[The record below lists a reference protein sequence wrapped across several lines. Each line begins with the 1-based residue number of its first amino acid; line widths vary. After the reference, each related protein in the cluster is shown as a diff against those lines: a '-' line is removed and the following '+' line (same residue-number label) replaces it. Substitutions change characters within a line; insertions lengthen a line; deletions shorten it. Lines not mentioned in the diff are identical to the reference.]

1 MDVTFGGKYRL
12 EEEIANGGCGSVFL
26 GVHTVAGKE
35 VAIKLEPALPHAL
48 TSPLKQESKV
58 YKSLMGGLG
67 VPWIM
72 YSGKQG
78 DYNVMVIDLLGPSL
92 EDLFKKCNR
101 HFSLRTVLLLADQLL
116 SRLEFIHSRS
126 FVHRDVKP
134 ANFVM
139 GLPHTAS
146 SHLVNVI
153 DFGLARRFRDS
164 LSGEHVPWRRERGE
178 RGERRHGVGTSLFAS
193 LNAHRGIECSRRDDL
208 ESLAYMLIYFLRG
221 TLPWRK
227 IRADT
232 VAATWD
238 AIYEA
243 KVHALGAVAGTSS
256 HRLDNDSDGETELG
270 SEDDT
275 NDENDAPTT
284 AEMEHSV
291 LLSQQPRTPHKGR
304 SSSVHPVGNPPTHR
318 CARTPSSA
326 YPAGSSTCSPTS
338 SSHTGRRASAMSVS
352 CPLTMALP
360 REFHTLLAYARSLRF
375 TDLPDYAGLRDMFR
389 ALGTRT
395 GITETIYACDGRG
408 EMDWECGRGWS
419 TPSRRSS
426 SSSRSGAKGRGR
438 SARVCEACNA
448 AALASGKQER

>member
-1 MDVTFGGKYRL
+1 MDFTFGGKYRL

-58 YKSLMGGLG
+58 YKSLMGGPG

-126 FVHRDVKP
+126 FIHRDVKP

-153 DFGLARRFRDS
+153 DFGLARRYRDP
-164 LSGEHVPWRRERGE
+164 LTGEHVPWRRERGE
-178 RGERRHGVGTSLFAS
+178 HGERRHGVGTSLFAS

-243 KVHALGAVAGTSS
+243 KMHAIGT
-256 HRLDNDSDGETELG
+256 L
-270 SEDDT
+270 
-275 NDENDAPTT
+275 
-284 AEMEHSV
+284 AEYSIP
-291 LLSQQPRTPHKGR
+291 LSQQ
-304 SSSVHPVGNPPTHR
+304 
-318 CARTPSSA
+318 ARTPRR
-326 YPAGSSTCSPTS
+326 
-338 SSHTGRRASAMSVS
+338 GRS
-352 CPLTMALP
+352 
-360 REFHTLLAYARSLRF
+360 F

-389 ALGTRT
+389 TLGART
-395 GITETIYACDGRG
+395 GISEAIYACDGRG
-408 EMDWECGRGWS
+408 DMDWECGRGWT
-419 TPSRRSS
+419 TPSRRNSS
-426 SSSRSGAKGRGR
+426 GPRSSNQGRGR
-438 SARVCEACNA
+438 SSRVCEACNA

>member
-1 MDVTFGGKYRL
+1 MDFTFGGKYRL

-58 YKSLMGGLG
+58 YKSLMGGPG

-126 FVHRDVKP
+126 FIHRDVKP

-153 DFGLARRFRDS
+153 DFGLSRRYRDP
-164 LSGEHVPWRRERGE
+164 LTGEHVPWRRERGE
-178 RGERRHGVGTSLFAS
+178 HGERRHGVGTSLFAS

-243 KVHALGAVAGTSS
+243 KMHAIGTLAGTNS
-256 HRLDNDSDGETELG
+256 HCLDDDSDGEMELDPG
-270 SEDDT
+270 DDI
-275 NDENDAPTT
+275 NDENDASTSAAIEYSIP
-284 AEMEHSV
+284 
-291 LLSQQPRTPHKGR
+291 LSQQARTPRGGR
-304 SSSVHPVGNPPTHR
+304 SSSVHPAGTPPIHR

-326 YPAGSSTCSPTS
+326 YPAGSGTYSPAS
-338 SSHTGRRASAMSVS
+338 SRTGRRASAISAS

-389 ALGTRT
+389 TLGART
-395 GITETIYACDGRG
+395 GISEAIYACDGRG
-408 EMDWECGRGWS
+408 DMDWECGRGWT
-419 TPSRRSS
+419 TPSRRNSS
-426 SSSRSGAKGRGR
+426 GPRSSNQGRGR
-438 SARVCEACNA
+438 SSRVCEACNA

>member
-1 MDVTFGGKYRL
+1 MDITFGGKYRL

-58 YKSLMGGLG
+58 YKSLMGGPG

-92 EDLFKKCNR
+92 EDLFKRCNR
-101 HFSLRTVLLLADQLL
+101 HFSLKTVLLLADQLI

-153 DFGLARRFRDS
+153 DFGLARRFRDA
-164 LSGEHVPWRRERGE
+164 LTAEHVPWRRDKGE
-178 RGERRHGVGTSLFAS
+178 NGERRHGVGTSLFAS
-193 LNAHRGIECSRRDDL
+193 MNAHRGIECSRRDDL

-227 IRADT
+227 IRGET
-232 VAATWD
+232 VAGTWD

-243 KVHALGAVAGTSS
+243 KVHALGALAGTN
-256 HRLDNDSDGETELG
+256 RLCLDDDSDKETEVDE
-270 SEDDT
+270 EDDI
-275 NDENDAPTT
+275 NDEGAAT
-284 AEMEHSV
+284 EHSV
-291 LLSQQPRTPHKGR
+291 PVSQPYTPRKPR
-304 SSSVHPVGNPPTHR
+304 SSSVHPTGTPSAHR
-318 CARTPSSA
+318 CTRTPSSA
-326 YPAGSSTCSPTS
+326 YPPGSSPYSHRS
-338 SSHTGRRASAMSVS
+338 SRHAPPPHTS
-352 CPLTMALP
+352 CPLTAALP
-360 REFHTLLAYARSLRF
+360 REFHTLLAYARSLHF
-375 TDLPDYAGLRDMFR
+375 TDLPDYEGLRAMFR
-389 ALGTRT
+389 TLGTRA
-395 GITETIYACDGRG
+395 GITGATYARGGYG
-408 EMDWECGRGWS
+408 EMDWECGRARCM
-419 TPSRRSS
+419 PSG
-426 SSSRSGAKGRGR
+426 RSGGPSSYNTIQGRGR

-448 AALASGKQER
+448 AAQAGGKGDQE

>member
-58 YKSLMGGLG
+58 YKSLMGGPG

-232 VAATWD
+232 
-238 AIYEA
+238 
-243 KVHALGAVAGTSS
+243 
-256 HRLDNDSDGETELG
+256 
-270 SEDDT
+270 
-275 NDENDAPTT
+275 
-284 AEMEHSV
+284 
-291 LLSQQPRTPHKGR
+291 QPRTPHKGR
-304 SSSVHPVGNPPTHR
+304 S
-318 CARTPSSA
+318 
-326 YPAGSSTCSPTS
+326 TCSPTS
-338 SSHTGRRASAMSVS
+338 SSRTGRRASAMSLS

-389 ALGTRT
+389 TLGART
-395 GITETIYACDGRG
+395 GITEAIYARDGRG

-426 SSSRSGAKGRGR
+426 SSSRSGGKGRGR